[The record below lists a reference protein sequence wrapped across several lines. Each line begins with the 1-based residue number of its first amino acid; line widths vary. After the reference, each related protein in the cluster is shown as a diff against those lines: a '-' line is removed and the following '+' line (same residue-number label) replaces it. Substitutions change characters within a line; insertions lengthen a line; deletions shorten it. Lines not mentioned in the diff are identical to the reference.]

1 MEEGGACG
9 SDPSGGK
16 PDRTKKRKKE
26 NEISAVSKPSFPL
39 IAIENVKWRCIAVYC
54 TFNPNEPF

>member
-1 MEEGGACG
+1 MEEGGAWG

-16 PDRTKKRKKE
+16 PDRPEKKRKKK

-39 IAIENVKWRCIAVYC
+39 VTIENV
-54 TFNPNEPF
+54 N